1 MHAITP
7 AARRRTSVHPAWTS
21 APPSPA
27 AQSLGHLVVE
37 AAALLR
43 QIGNIGNR
51 PLSAAQRR
59 QAVRVVRLAEACV
72 AILDPELS
80 DATPASAVRDD
91 DAAARL
97 RERVSQ
103 VLTRREQEVLALLAT
118 GQTDRQIA
126 SRLGVAHRTATTHVS
141 RVLTK
146 LQLPTRAAAASL
158 AVRAGLA

>member
-1 MHAITP
+1 MHTITS
-7 AARRRTSVHPAWTS
+7 AARRGSAVHPAWTS

-27 AQSLGHLVVE
+27 AQALGHLVVE

-43 QIGNIGNR
+43 QIGNAGNR

-72 AILDPELS
+72 AILDPELA
-80 DATPASAVRDD
+80 DPAAATFARDD
-91 DAAARL
+91 DASAHL
-97 RERVSQ
+97 RDRVRQ

-126 SRLGVAHRTATTHVS
+126 HRLGVAHRTATTHVS